1 MLRYIF
7 YSISLPYYYQKE
19 CPFSFLS
26 LSPSPSLTHSLTH
39 SSSLPLSYT
48 LSLSLSPFSSLRWR
62 WVSVDLE
69 TFPWR
74 TGRNRAA

>member
-26 LSPSPSLTHSLTH
+26 LSLPLALSHSLT
-39 SSSLPLSYT
+39 LPLSRPLSLSYT
-48 LSLSLSPFSSLRWR
+48 PPPSLSLSPPFLLLKMEVGKR
-62 WVSVDLE
+62 
-69 TFPWR
+69 
-74 TGRNRAA
+74 